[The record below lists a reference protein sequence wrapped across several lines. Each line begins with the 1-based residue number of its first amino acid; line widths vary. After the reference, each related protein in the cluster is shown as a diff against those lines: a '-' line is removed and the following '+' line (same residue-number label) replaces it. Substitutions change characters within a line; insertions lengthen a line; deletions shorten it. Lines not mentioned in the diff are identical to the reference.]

1 MTQLLEPIDV
11 WTRLLDG
18 GIPVDVAYLDF
29 AKTLYSVPYNR
40 LLIKLKSYGIQG
52 NIFSWI
58 KDFLVGRRQRVVL
71 NGTPSSWGPVNSG
84 IPQGS
89 ILGPHLFI
97 VYVNDM
103 PEIVTNMIKMFAD
116 DTKIFAECKNNED
129 RIRLQEDLESLDK
142 WSRTWQIQFN
152 TEKCKVMHIGVKNS
166 HYEYSISS
174 DNHPIILESTECEKD
189 LGVHIDNE
197 LNFRLHII
205 NLLYTKMPIL
215 QFMPPHGIQCN

>member
-1 MTQLLEPIDV
+1 MTQLLESIDV
-11 WTRLLDG
+11 WTRLLDD
-18 GIPVDVAYLDF
+18 GIPVDFVYLDF
-29 AKTLYSVPYNR
+29 AKAFDSVPHNR

-71 NGTPSSWGPVNSG
+71 NGKPSSWAPVNSG

-89 ILGPHLFI
+89 VLGPLLFI
-97 VYVNDM
+97 EYVNDM
-103 PEIVTNMIKMFAD
+103 PEIVTSMIKMFAE
-116 DTKIFAECKNNED
+116 DTQISAECKNNED
-129 RIRLQEDLESLDK
+129 RIQLQDDFESLDK

-152 TEKCKVMHIGVKNS
+152 TGKCKVMHIGVKNP
-166 HYEYSISS
+166 HYEYSMGS

-197 LNFRLHII
+197 LNFRLHINTVSKKANSTLGLI
-205 NLLYTKMPIL
+205 R
-215 QFMPPHGIQCN
+215 